1 MSLISERLHLWGRAA
16 IDLIR
21 GGETCN
27 PSPGVPCDL
36 NWFSALSLL
45 TSFSIMKQF
54 SVMFRR
60 HGWRQEFSQ
69 QRARRWESGEGGGG
83 ALKNGEKWLALP
95 QGRK

>member
-1 MSLISERLHLWGRAA
+1 M
-16 IDLIR
+16 
-21 GGETCN
+21 CN

-69 QRARRWESGEGGGG
+69 QRARRWESGERGG

>member
-1 MSLISERLHLWGRAA
+1 MSLISEWLHLWGRAA

-21 GGETCN
+21 GGEMCN
-27 PSPGVPCDL
+27 PSPGVPCDF

-69 QRARRWESGEGGGG
+69 QRVRRWERWGRGEGGH
-83 ALKNGEKWLALP
+83 
-95 QGRK
+95 